1 MKKRDTQVLTQ
12 IIDKRR
18 TIIVIEGESFLS
30 CEDIS
35 LWTDWWCA
43 SQPLCY
49 TNQGPRIDNTTKVSS
64 IIDDDGNWD
73 LTPIQDLIGQAI
85 LSIYKPRYVTF
96 TNSPHWKGSTSG
108 DYSTSAA
115 YQATLEHE
123 NTGGDWQCKTTR
135 EDIHHLLKRW
145 PKAKVV
151 WLNLRNYVWW
161 QNNNTLPLQ
170 EWIKTN
176 MRSKLKLNTDGSS
189 KGDPRQSGY
198 GGLIRDKVRTWVWS
212 YHGYLGNCTSLEVEL
227 WEIYKGL
234 TIIMQKG
241 LSNIEIETDSQTTME
256 LVRDGA
262 AGNSPYKAVIED
274 ANFLLRRCSCL
285 IQAIPREANQCANA
299 LANLRVNQQEYLVFL
314 KDPSSF
320 MFSLLIA
327 DVVNVNSRRD

>member
-1 MKKRDTQVLTQ
+1 M
-12 IIDKRR
+12 
-18 TIIVIEGESFLS
+18 
-30 CEDIS
+30 
-35 LWTDWWCA
+35 
-43 SQPLCY
+43 
-49 TNQGPRIDNTTKVSS
+49 TNICPR
-64 IIDDDGNWD
+64 
-73 LTPIQDLIGQAI
+73 
-85 LSIYKPRYVTF
+85 
-96 TNSPHWKGSTSG
+96 
-108 DYSTSAA
+108 
-115 YQATLEHE
+115 
-123 NTGGDWQCKTTR
+123 CKTTR

-176 MRSKLKLNTDGSS
+176 MRSKVDVNNTQWPVVFVTALWICKLKLNTDGSS

-299 LANLRVNQQEYLVFL
+299 LANLRVNQQEYF
-314 KDPSSF
+314 
-320 MFSLLIA
+320 
-327 DVVNVNSRRD
+327 